1 MLLGSME
8 CCVYSVLKSEQLMG
22 GGLGEALKAQTNA
35 DGGHAH
41 FVALISLWFLFFLFK
56 WQTKEKS
63 YPTSFNRW
71 TG

>member
-41 FVALISLWFLFFLFK
+41 FVALISLWFLFFI
-56 WQTKEKS
+56 
-63 YPTSFNRW
+63 
-71 TG
+71 